1 MEVRV
6 NTKKEILKSFVG
18 WLPLALVAI
27 AFYGMIF
34 TGLIMW
40 LLTNFAGIEQE
51 LARLI
56 GLPIGGVLLVVCL
69 FLYFNWLTKLLSS
82 YRLAIEGDNLLV
94 KGIAGWSTFDKEVP
108 INTIQKIHIGESANS
123 LEKLSP
129 GHGAINDQ
137 VASRL
142 TFFPSVGKSFKLD
155 FAAKAFDNESLY
167 NFLVAIK
174 GKGVKTNVSV

>member
-6 NTKKEILKSFVG
+6 NTKKVILKSFIG

-27 AFYGMIF
+27 VFYGMIF

-40 LLTNFAGIEQE
+40 LLTNFAGVEQE
-51 LARLI
+51 LARKI
-56 GLPIGGVLLVVCL
+56 GLPLGGVLLISSL
-69 FLYFNWLTKLLSS
+69 FLYLNWLTKSLSS
-82 YRLAIEGDNLLV
+82 YHLAIEGDNLLV
-94 KGIAGWSTFDKEVP
+94 KGIAGWSTLDKEVP
-108 INTIQKIHIGESANS
+108 INTIQKICIGANANS
-123 LEKLSP
+123 LEKLSS

-142 TFFPSVGKSFKLD
+142 TFFPSAGKSFKLD

-167 NFLVAIK
+167 NFLVSIK
-174 GKGVKTNVSV
+174 SKGVETNVSV